1 MRVQAG
7 ERREPA
13 VPRAP
18 RRAAVSHGLCSSHA
32 RVGTITA
39 PQRAP
44 GHTLAV
50 HTQGAVHTRVLA
62 CCHMCMRAAACAQR
76 SVSLHTPKQRVHA
89 CRGVH
94 ACHRVSQPCGGHRQ
108 PPPLPSLWR
117 RRAPQHRQHP
127 WVPPAAAGP
136 GTRAL
141 DVVGAGRCAGLVQV
155 TGTGTGTRRWLRAA
169 AAAPQGRRATTAT
182 PPAPPP
188 PPRPPPGPRSV
199 GTGDAEGAAAPTPR
213 PRGGPHVPTGAPRPH
228 RRPHTGVFSAAAA
241 GATPASGPGRRG
253 PGRHR

>member
-1 MRVQAG
+1 MSQQCPVHPG
-7 ERREPA
+7 VLPCHTGC
-13 VPRAP
+13 
-18 RRAAVSHGLCSSHA
+18 AA
-32 RVGTITA
+32 
-39 PQRAP
+39 
-44 GHTLAV
+44 
-50 HTQGAVHTRVLA
+50 HTRVSAQSQPHSVLRGTLWLCTHRGLCTRVCWRVATCA
-62 CCHMCMRAAACAQR
+62 CVLLRC
-76 SVSLHTPKQRVHA
+76 VHA

-228 RRPHTGVFSAAAA
+228 RRPHTGVFSAAA
-241 GATPASGPGRRG
+241 GATPASGPGWRG